1 MMMMIH
7 REACLGLSLLVSDHV
22 SVTCFMSIPIWIG
35 IASLCLPQPS
45 ERYNRYRQF
54 LRRMALAGKEDT
66 QKIQLRNHDCILPVS
81 CFMFHFAQ
89 IEQHPLPFSSLQRG
103 GTVAKKSKRAAF
115 RCRIHFQRS
124 YVAVRRHSCLI
135 FLS

>member
-1 MMMMIH
+1 VMMMIH

-35 IASLCLPQPS
+35 IDSLYLPRPL
-45 ERYNRYRQF
+45 ERCNRYRQF
-54 LRRMALAGKEDT
+54 IRRMALAGKEDT

-81 CFMFHFAQ
+81 CLMFHFAQ
-89 IEQHPLPFSSLQRG
+89 IKQYPLPQRG
-103 GTVAKKSKRAAF
+103 GTVAKKKMRAAF

-124 YVAVRRHSCLI
+124 YVAVRRHSRLV
-135 FLS
+135 FLT